1 MALGGAAEQRAARNS
16 PKAAVLA
23 EEAAMLGKIPL
34 FVIPVVAVVLVV
46 GMSFAT
52 NKYYIAPLRDQLAKK
67 QQEYMGLKQKAGALA
82 SALKQLEDT
91 TRQWKEAHAKL
102 QELMMTR
109 SIPLSFYMPV
119 EAMITLAY
127 ELRHDL
133 GPVMTKWLESTG
145 CTIESSVS
153 LPAPPGTPPLPPP
166 NGFYPIAQNLSITV
180 RGKLGQIEQLYKSL
194 KNCPRV
200 VTISGLDLRR
210 GPGAGDDMVGSFTLN
225 LYLLVETP
233 PGAAMAGAAGM
244 PGAGAVGMGMP
255 GAVGGMP
262 GMPGGGAPGMGPGMG
277 AGPGGAPTGIG
288 GAPAA
293 AGGRGRARGGE
304 GEEGGEEAGGG
315 LGRRRGAGAEE

>member
-1 MALGGAAEQRAARNS
+1 
-16 PKAAVLA
+16 
-23 EEAAMLGKIPL
+23 MLGKIPL
-34 FVIPVVAVVLVV
+34 FVIPIVAVVLIV
-46 GMSFAT
+46 GISFAT
-52 NKYYIAPLRDQLAKK
+52 HKYYVTPLRDQLAKK
-67 QQEYMGLKQKAGALA
+67 QQEYMGLKQKADGLS

-102 QELMMTR
+102 QQLMMTR

-145 CTIESSVS
+145 CTIESSVA
-153 LPAPPGTPPLPPP
+153 LPGPPGTPPMPPA
-166 NGFYPIAQNLSITV
+166 NGFYPIAQNMSFTV
-180 RGKLGQIEQLYKSL
+180 RGKLEQIEQLYKSL

-210 GPGAGDDMVGSFTLN
+210 ADGDDMLGSFTLN

-233 PGAAMAGAAGM
+233 PGAAMPAAAAGAPGGGM
-244 PGAGAVGMGMP
+244 PGMGMP
-255 GAVGGMP
+255 GAPGGMP
-262 GMPGGGAPGMGPGMG
+262 GMPGAGAPGMAPGMG
-277 AGPGGAPTGIG
+277 GGPGAPPGIG
-288 GAPAA
+288 GAGAPAPAA

-304 GEEGGEEAGGG
+304 EEGGEEAGGG
-315 LGRRRGAGAEE
+315 LGRRRAAGAEE

>member
-1 MALGGAAEQRAARNS
+1 
-16 PKAAVLA
+16 
-23 EEAAMLGKIPL
+23 MLGKIPL
-34 FVIPVVAVVLVV
+34 FVIPIVAVLLVV
-46 GMSFAT
+46 GISFAT
-52 NKYYIAPLRDQLAKK
+52 NKYYVTPLRDQLAKK
-67 QQEYMGLKQKAGALA
+67 QQEYMGLKQKADGLA

-102 QELMMTR
+102 QHLMMTR

-145 CTIESSVS
+145 CTIESSVA
-153 LPAPPGTPPLPPP
+153 LPAPPGTPPLPPA
-166 NGFYPIAQNLSITV
+166 NGFYQVTPQPLTITV
-180 RGKLGQIEQLYKSL
+180 RGKLAQIEQLYRSL

-210 GPGAGDDMVGSFTLN
+210 GPGPGDDMLGSFTLN
-225 LYLLVETP
+225 VYLLVETP
-233 PGAAMAGAAGM
+233 PGAAMPAAAGAAGAEG
-244 PGAGAVGMGMP
+244 PGMGML
-255 GAVGGMP
+255 GAPGGMP

-277 AGPGGAPTGIG
+277 AGPGGAPPGMG
-288 GAPAA
+288 GAGAPAPS

-304 GEEGGEEAGGG
+304 EEGGEEAGGG
-315 LGRRRGAGAEE
+315 LGRRRGGGGEE